1 MSSSARHLV
10 PLALLLAAP
19 TASADDSA
27 LHGRSAI
34 EGGIRELKLK
44 DWKPRS
50 MLVTKVTRVDRP
62 TDSGQVIDAH
72 NHLGDVEDVAG
83 IVTAMNEAGV
93 RTVVNLDGGSG
104 TELRNE
110 LKRFDLAHPGRF
122 LTFALVDFKGVD
134 AADWSARAARQLERD
149 FAAGAKGLKIHKSLG
164 LGVRYKSTG
173 KLMRVDDPKLDAV
186 WAACAKHRRP
196 VMIHTADPAAFFT
209 PLDRFNER
217 WHELNDHPGWLFH
230 GKDYPGYKE
239 LLAQLKRVIKRH
251 PRTTFVG
258 AHVASQAEDLRSV
271 AQWLDELPNFHV
283 DINARINELGRQPYS
298 ARRFLIKYQ
307 DRVLFGTDT
316 LPGAAMYR
324 VYYRFLETDDE
335 HWDSSS
341 GHHLQGFWMIYGIY
355 LPKDVLAKLY
365 HRNAERL
372 LGLKA
377 VDRR

>member
-1 MSSSARHLV
+1 
-10 PLALLLAAP
+10 
-19 TASADDSA
+19 
-27 LHGRSAI
+27 
-34 EGGIRELKLK
+34 
-44 DWKPRS
+44 
-50 MLVTKVTRVDRP
+50 
-62 TDSGQVIDAH
+62 
-72 NHLGDVEDVAG
+72 
-83 IVTAMNEAGV
+83 
-93 RTVVNLDGGSG
+93 
-104 TELRNE
+104 
-110 LKRFDLAHPGRF
+110 
-122 LTFALVDFKGVD
+122 
-134 AADWSARAARQLERD
+134 
-149 FAAGAKGLKIHKSLG
+149 
-164 LGVRYKSTG
+164 
-173 KLMRVDDPKLDAV
+173 MRVDDTKLDAV

-196 VMIHTADPAAFFT
+196 VMIHAADPAAFFT

-335 HWDSSS
+335 YWDSSS
-341 GHHLQGFWMIYGIY
+341 GHHLQGFWMIYGIH

-372 LGLKA
+372 LK
-377 VDRR
+377 DSR